1 MPTLISQN
9 NSYNNTNLSMING
22 NNNNSVANPLKVS
35 NGLNTNNNT
44 NSNTNSNNNSGVNN
58 TNNNCVIIN
67 GNINKINGCVVDMTN
82 LIRYTSTNNNMNIG
96 NSNFN
101 GELLVD
107 DRWMLGNIVILKGDT
122 QNDNN
127 IKDQLM
133 T

>member
-1 MPTLISQN
+1 
-9 NSYNNTNLSMING
+9 MING

-35 NGLNTNNNT
+35 NGLNTNTNT

-107 DRWMLGNIVILKGDT
+107 DRWMLGNIVILKGNT
-122 QNDNN
+122 QNDSN